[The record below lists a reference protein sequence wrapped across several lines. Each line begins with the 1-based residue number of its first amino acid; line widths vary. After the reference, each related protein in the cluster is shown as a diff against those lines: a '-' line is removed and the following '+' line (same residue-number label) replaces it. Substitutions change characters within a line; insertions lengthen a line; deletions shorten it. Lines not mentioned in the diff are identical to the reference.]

1 MRMSRF
7 LRAVPA
13 LLLGLAF
20 LSTVPPAQAD
30 AHTGAGSTA
39 SAVRVLRY
47 DATRAAEFRTV
58 MDQAAQVWNASV
70 TNVRLVA
77 GTPAD
82 FVVLADN
89 GWPRTS
95 VAGLGRGT
103 IWMGREATAQGYYPL
118 RIATHEIGHILG
130 LPDRRTGRCTDLMS
144 GSSAPVS
151 CTNAN
156 PSSAERSEVNANF
169 GGSTPLVEFDKLYI
183 DRPDAAGSLVPA
195 P

>member
-1 MRMSRF
+1 MLFARF
-7 LRAVPA
+7 LRAVSV

-20 LSTVPPAQAD
+20 LSTVTPAQAD
-30 AHTGAGSTA
+30 ARTDAA
-39 SAVRVLRY
+39 AVRVLRY
-47 DATRAAEFRTV
+47 DASRAAEFRSV
-58 MDQAAQVWNASV
+58 VDQAAQVWNAGV

-89 GWPRTS
+89 NWPRAS
-95 VAGLGRGT
+95 VTGLGRGT
-103 IWMGREATAQGYYPL
+103 IWMGRQATSQGYYPL

-156 PSSAERSEVNANF
+156 PSSAERAEVEANF
-169 GGSTPLVEFDKLYI
+169 AGFAPLVEFDKLYV
-183 DRPDAAGSLVPA
+183 DSPDAAALVPA

>member
-1 MRMSRF
+1 MSRI
-7 LRAVPA
+7 LRTISA

-20 LSTVPPAQAD
+20 LVTLSPTPAASAQAS
-30 AHTGAGSTA
+30 A
-39 SAVRVLRY
+39 AVRVLRY
-47 DATRAAEFRTV
+47 DASRAAEFRSV
-58 MDQAAQVWNASV
+58 VDQAAQVWNASV

-89 GWPRTS
+89 GWPRARVTS
-95 VAGLGRGT
+95 LGRGT
-103 IWMGREATAQGYYPL
+103 IWMGRDATVQGYYPL

-156 PSSAERSEVNANF
+156 PSAAERAEVNANF
-169 GGSTPLVEFDKLYI
+169 AGSTPLVEFDRLYV
-183 DRPDAAGSLVPA
+183 DRPDAALTAA